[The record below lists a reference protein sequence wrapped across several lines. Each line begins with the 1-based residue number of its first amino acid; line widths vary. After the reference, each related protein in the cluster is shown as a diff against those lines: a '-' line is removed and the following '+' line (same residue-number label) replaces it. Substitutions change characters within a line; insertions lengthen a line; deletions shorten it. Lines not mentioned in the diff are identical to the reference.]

1 MIQPK
6 KVRFLNRLWDRESG
20 LSGMIILLTIMQ
32 FVLIPIFGNYS
43 FFMVVLNIFWM
54 LFLMAGI
61 FSLSTS
67 NKQAVLISIIPL
79 LFITF
84 SWISVFNPTPFV
96 LITELLLSVCTFLL
110 LIILVL
116 MKVFEPGPITA
127 HRIIG
132 SIVIYMLMAQLWTVV
147 YIFFYEYVAGSFQ
160 LTLPPFE
167 SNSLQANFLYFSY
180 ITIST
185 TGFGEILPLHPLAR
199 ALVNVEAIFGV
210 LYPVVLIGR
219 LVSDANVPY
228 NKTK

>member
-1 MIQPK
+1 MIKPK
-6 KVRFLNRLWDRESG
+6 KARLFNRLWNQESG
-20 LSGMIILLTIMQ
+20 LSGMFILLTIMQ
-32 FVLIPIFGNYS
+32 FVLIPIFGSYS
-43 FFMVVLNIFWM
+43 WFMVVLNIFWM

-61 FSLSTS
+61 FSLSTT
-67 NKQAVLISIIPL
+67 NKQALLISIIPL
-79 LFITF
+79 LFIIF
-84 SWISVFNPTPFV
+84 SWINVFDPSPFI
-96 LITELLLSVCTFLL
+96 LIIELILSLSTLSL

-116 MKVFEPGPITA
+116 KKVFEPGPITA

-147 YIFFYEYVAGSFQ
+147 YIYFYNNIPGSFQ
-160 LTLPPFE
+160 LSLPPFE
-167 SNSLQANFLYFSY
+167 SNSSIANFLYFSY

-228 NKTK
+228 QKIK

>member
-1 MIQPK
+1 MIKPN

-43 FFMVVLNIFWM
+43 FFLVVLNVFWM
-54 LFLMAGI
+54 LFLLAGI

-79 LFITF
+79 LFIVF
-84 SWISVFNPTPFV
+84 SWISVFNPSPFV
-96 LITELLLSVCTFLL
+96 LVTELLLSVCTFLL

-147 YIFFYEYVAGSFQ
+147 YIFFYEHVSGSFQ
-160 LTLPPFE
+160 LSLPPFE

-199 ALVNVEAIFGV
+199 AFVNVEAIFGV

-228 NKTK
+228 QKTK

>member
-1 MIQPK
+1 MKTPK
-6 KVRFLNRLWDRESG
+6 KARLFNRLWNQESG
-20 LSGMIILLTIMQ
+20 LSGMFILLTIMQ
-32 FVLIPIFGNYS
+32 FVLIPIFGSYS
-43 FFMVVLNIFWM
+43 WFMVVLNIFWM

-61 FSLSTS
+61 FSLATT
-67 NKQAVLISIIPL
+67 NKQALLISIIPL
-79 LFITF
+79 LFIIF
-84 SWISVFNPTPFV
+84 SWINVFDPS
-96 LITELLLSVCTFLL
+96 LIILIIELILSISTLLL

-116 MKVFEPGPITA
+116 KKVFEPGPITA

-147 YIFFYEYVAGSFQ
+147 YIYFYNNIPGSFQ
-160 LTLPPFE
+160 LSLPPFE
-167 SNSLQANFLYFSY
+167 SNSSIANFLYFSY

-185 TGFGEILPLHPLAR
+185 TGFGEIVPLHPLAR

-228 NKTK
+228 QKIK

>member
-1 MIQPK
+1 MKKPK
-6 KVRFLNRLWDRESG
+6 KVRLFNRLWNQESG
-20 LSGMIILLTIMQ
+20 LSGMIILLTTMQ
-32 FVLIPIFGNYS
+32 FVLIPLFGSFS
-43 FFMVVLNIFWM
+43 FFMVVLNVFWM

-61 FSLSTS
+61 FSLATS
-67 NKQAVLISIIPL
+67 NKQALLISIVPV
-79 LFITF
+79 LFIVF
-84 SWISVFNPTPFV
+84 SWINVFITTPFV
-96 LITELLLSVCTFLL
+96 LAVELILSICTFSL

-116 MKVFEPGPITA
+116 KKVFEPGPITA

-147 YIFFYEYVAGSFQ
+147 YVFFYQHISGSFQ

-180 ITIST
+180 VTIST

-219 LVSDANVPY
+219 LVSDANIPY
-228 NKTK
+228 QKTK

>member
-1 MIQPK
+1 MKKTK
-6 KVRFLNRLWDRESG
+6 KVRLFNRLWNQDSG
-20 LSGMIILLTIMQ
+20 LSGMFVLLAIMQ
-32 FVLIPIFGNYS
+32 FVLIPIFGSYS
-43 FFMVVLNIFWM
+43 SFMVVLNIFWM
-54 LFLMAGI
+54 LFLLAGI
-61 FSLSTS
+61 FSLATT
-67 NKQAVLISIIPL
+67 NKQALLISIIPV
-79 LFITF
+79 LFIIF
-84 SWISVFNPTPFV
+84 SWINVFDASPFV
-96 LITELLLSVCTFLL
+96 LVVELILSVSTLLL

-116 MKVFEPGPITA
+116 KKVFEPGPINA

-147 YIFFYEYVAGSFQ
+147 YIYFYNNISGSFQ

-167 SNSLQANFLYFSY
+167 SNSSIANFLYFSY

-219 LVSDANVPY
+219 LVSDATIPY
-228 NKTK
+228 QKTN

>member
-1 MIQPK
+1 MKKPK
-6 KVRFLNRLWDRESG
+6 KVRLLNRLWDQESG
-20 LSGMIILLTIMQ
+20 LSGMIVLLTTMQ
-32 FVLIPIFGNYS
+32 FVLIPLFGSFS
-43 FFMVVLNIFWM
+43 FFMVILNIFWM

-61 FSLSTS
+61 FSLATS
-67 NKQAVLISIIPL
+67 NKQALLISIIPL
-79 LFITF
+79 LFIVF
-84 SWISVFNPTPFV
+84 SWINVFITTPFV
-96 LITELLLSVCTFLL
+96 LVVELILSICTFSL

-116 MKVFEPGPITA
+116 KKVFEPGPITA

-147 YIFFYEYVAGSFQ
+147 YVFFYEHISGSFQ
-160 LTLPPFE
+160 LTLPPFD

-180 ITIST
+180 VTIST

-199 ALVNVEAIFGV
+199 ALVNLEAIFGV

-228 NKTK
+228 KKTE

>member
-1 MIQPK
+1 MIKPN
-6 KVRFLNRLWDRESG
+6 KVRFLNRLWDKESG
-20 LSGMIILLTIMQ
+20 LSGMFILLTLMQ

-54 LFLMAGI
+54 LFLLAGI

-67 NKQAVLISIIPL
+67 NKQSLLISIIPI
-79 LFITF
+79 LFIIF
-84 SWISVFNPTPFV
+84 SWIGVFSTTPFV
-96 LITELLLSVCTFLL
+96 LIVELCLSVCTFSL
-110 LIILVL
+110 LILLVL
-116 MKVFEPGPITA
+116 MKVFEQGPITA

-132 SIVIYMLMAQLWTVV
+132 SIVVYMLMAHLWTVV
-147 YIFFYEYVAGSFQ
+147 YIFFYEHISGSFQ
-160 LTLPPFE
+160 ITLPPFE

-185 TGFGEILPLHPLAR
+185 TGFGEIVPLHPLAR
-199 ALVNVEAIFGV
+199 ALVNLEAIFGV

-228 NKTK
+228 QKTE